1 MKPFETQSLVGVGT
15 GIYTLPDI
23 AEILHLPA
31 VRVRRWMHEYWQ
43 LRFSSSAES
52 EFSHGSGKE
61 LVTNFL
67 TLIEFFTFYQL
78 RQEGVSAQKIV
89 KAHQILSKAFRTKYP
104 FAKSNLLTDGKQILF
119 SGEVGEIIRADETL
133 QITIKE
139 AFAPFCKKVEFNED
153 NVVKRFYPMGREH
166 SIVVD
171 PRRQFGQP
179 VIGDTNV
186 LAETVY
192 RLHRG
197 GESVEMITSL
207 YALTVEQVNDAINYY
222 RKAA

>member
-1 MKPFETQSLVGVGT
+1 MKSFETQSIIGVGT
-15 GIYTLPDI
+15 GIYTLPDV
-23 AEILHLPA
+23 ADILHLPA
-31 VRVRRWMHEYWQ
+31 GKVRRWMHEYWQ
-43 LRFSSSAES
+43 LRFSSSAKS
-52 EFSHGSGKE
+52 EFSYGTGRE

-89 KAHQILSKAFRTKYP
+89 KAHQILAKTFQTKYP

-119 SGEVGEIIRADETL
+119 SGEVGEIIKADETL
-133 QITIKE
+133 QITIKG
-139 AFAPFCKKVEFNED
+139 AFEPFCKKVEFNED
-153 NVVKRFYPMGREH
+153 HIVRRFYPMGKEH

-192 RLHRG
+192 NLHRG
-197 GESVEMITSL
+197 GESVEMISSL
-207 YALTVEQVNDAINYY
+207 YTLTVDQVNDAINYY

>member
-1 MKPFETQSLVGVGT
+1 MPFETQSLIGVGT

-23 AEILHLPA
+23 ANILHLPA
-31 VRVRRWMHEYWQ
+31 GKVRRWMHEYWH

-52 EFSHGSGKE
+52 EFSYGSGKE

-89 KAHQILSKAFRTKYP
+89 KAHQVLAKTFRTKYP

-119 SGEVGEIIRADETL
+119 DGEVGNIIKADETL

-139 AFAPFCKKVEFNED
+139 VIEPFCKKVEFNED
-153 NVVKRFYPMGREH
+153 DIVKRFYPMGKDH
-166 SIVVD
+166 SIVID
-171 PRRQFGQP
+171 PKRQFGQP
-179 VIGDTNV
+179 VIDNTNV
-186 LAETVY
+186 LVETVY
-192 RLHRG
+192 NLHCG
-197 GESVEMITSL
+197 GESVETIISL
-207 YALTVEQVNDAINYY
+207 YAITVDQVNDAINYY
-222 RKAA
+222 HRAA